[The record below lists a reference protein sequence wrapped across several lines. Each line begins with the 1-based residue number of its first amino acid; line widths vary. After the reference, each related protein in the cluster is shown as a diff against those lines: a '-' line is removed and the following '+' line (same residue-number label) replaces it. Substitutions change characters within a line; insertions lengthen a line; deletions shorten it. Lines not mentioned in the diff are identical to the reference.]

1 MKQNYANGILTPNKD
16 VSFQVKWAD
25 IRASIFS

>member
-1 MKQNYANGILTPNKD
+1 MKQNYANGILTPSID
-16 VSFQVKWAD
+16 VSFRVKWAD